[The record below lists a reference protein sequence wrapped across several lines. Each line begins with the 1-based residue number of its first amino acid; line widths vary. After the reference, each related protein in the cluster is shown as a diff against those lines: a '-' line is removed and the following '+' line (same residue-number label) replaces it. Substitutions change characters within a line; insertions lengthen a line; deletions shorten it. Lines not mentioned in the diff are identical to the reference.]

1 MESIKLVLLI
11 FGLSFIASGIVD
23 AFNLTWWGFWLIVII
38 IIVAYTSIAIFLEE
52 GGFQEYRENKKE
64 RKRKENEKERELKR
78 KEAEQRRL
86 DTLKESNRRI
96 SEIQDLGHK
105 IRIIYDNSNAYQDVE
120 DINSTK
126 NDCPN
131 CGRSDGRHDP
141 KCYI

>member
-1 MESIKLVLLI
+1 MERFKVLLLI
-11 FGLSFIASGIVD
+11 IGLTFIASGIVD

-64 RKRKENEKERELKR
+64 RKRKEIEIERERKR
-78 KEAEQRRL
+78 KEIEIERKAKRKDYEKEQRRL
-86 DTLKESNRRI
+86 TKHQRSTFKNPDV
-96 SEIQDLGHK
+96 
-105 IRIIYDNSNAYQDVE
+105 YQETE

>member
-1 MESIKLVLLI
+1 MESFKVLLLI
-11 FGLSFIASGIVD
+11 IGLTFIASGIVD

-64 RKRKENEKERELKR
+64 RKRKEIEIERERKR
-78 KEAEQRRL
+78 KEIEIERKAKRKDYEKEQRRL
-86 DTLKESNRRI
+86 TKHQRSTFKNPDV
-96 SEIQDLGHK
+96 
-105 IRIIYDNSNAYQDVE
+105 YQETE

>member
-1 MESIKLVLLI
+1 MESIKSVLLI
-11 FGLSFIASGIVD
+11 FGLTFIASGIVD

-64 RKRKENEKERELKR
+64 RKRKEIEIELERKR
-78 KEAEQRRL
+78 KEIEIERKAKRKEYEKEQRRL
-86 DTLKESNRRI
+86 TKHQRSTFKNPDV
-96 SEIQDLGHK
+96 
-105 IRIIYDNSNAYQDVE
+105 YQETE

>member
-1 MESIKLVLLI
+1 MESFKVLLLI
-11 FGLSFIASGIVD
+11 MGLTFIASGIVD

-64 RKRKENEKERELKR
+64 RKRKEIEIERERKR
-78 KEAEQRRL
+78 KEIEIERKAKRKDYEKEQRRL
-86 DTLKESNRRI
+86 TKHQRSTFKNPDV
-96 SEIQDLGHK
+96 
-105 IRIIYDNSNAYQDVE
+105 YQETE

>member
-1 MESIKLVLLI
+1 MESFKVLLLI
-11 FGLSFIASGIVD
+11 IGLTFIASGIVD

-38 IIVAYTSIAIFLEE
+38 IIVAFTSIAIFLEE
-52 GGFQEYRENKKE
+52 GGFQEYRENKKSRKRKEIEIERE
-64 RKRKENEKERELKR
+64 RKRKEIEIELKR
-78 KEAEQRRL
+78 KRKEYEKEQTRL
-86 DTLKESNRRI
+86 TKRQRSTYKNP
-96 SEIQDLGHK
+96 
-105 IRIIYDNSNAYQDVE
+105 NVYQETE

>member
-1 MESIKLVLLI
+1 MESIKFVLLI
-11 FGLSFIASGIVD
+11 FGLSFIASEIVD

-38 IIVAYTSIAIFLEE
+38 IIVAYTSIVLFFEE
-52 GGFQEYRENKKE
+52 GGFQEYREIEIE
-64 RKRKENEKERELKR
+64 RKAKRKEYEN
-78 KEAEQRRL
+78 EQRRL
-86 DTLKESNRRI
+86 TKRQRSTYKNP
-96 SEIQDLGHK
+96 
-105 IRIIYDNSNAYQDVE
+105 NVYQETE

>member
-1 MESIKLVLLI
+1 MESIKFVLLI
-11 FGLSFIASGIVD
+11 FGLSFIASEIVD

-38 IIVAYTSIAIFLEE
+38 IIVAYTSIGIFLEE

-64 RKRKENEKERELKR
+64 RKRKEIEIERERKR
-78 KEAEQRRL
+78 KEIEIERKAKRKEYEKEQRRL
-86 DTLKESNRRI
+86 TKRQRSTYKNP
-96 SEIQDLGHK
+96 
-105 IRIIYDNSNAYQDVE
+105 NVYQETE